1 MTSSNKLLTPAAQ
14 GNLGRRGLSRSDVER
29 HERLNGGRK
38 QIAVVC
44 GGLRE
49 PVDALRGSQWGA
61 LDHPMVQNRGGT

>member
-1 MTSSNKLLTPAAQ
+1 MTSSNMLLTPEAQ

>member
-1 MTSSNKLLTPAAQ
+1 MTSSNKLLTRAAQ

-49 PVDALRGSQWGA
+49 PADALRGSQWGA
-61 LDHPMVQNRGGT
+61 LDHLMVQNRGGT